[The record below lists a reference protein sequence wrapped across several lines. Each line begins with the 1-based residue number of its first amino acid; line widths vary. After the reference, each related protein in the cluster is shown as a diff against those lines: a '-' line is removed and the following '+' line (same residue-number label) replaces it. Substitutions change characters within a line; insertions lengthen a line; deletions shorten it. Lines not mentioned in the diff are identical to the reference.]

1 MTRDEARQRIIFA
14 LDVPDTESAVGWID
28 RLGDR
33 VGMYK
38 IGKQLFTA
46 AGPSIITRVRDRGGR
61 VFLDLKYHDIPNTV
75 AAAVV
80 EGARHGVTLVNL
92 HALGGY
98 EMMARSVEAIRRVD
112 PGGRTKLIA
121 VTILTSS
128 TDETLREV
136 GIDRPVEEMVV
147 RLAALAQR
155 AGIDGVVASPRE
167 TPQIREVCG
176 SGFLIVTPGVRPL
189 FSATD
194 DQKRVMT
201 PAEAIAAGSDYLV
214 IGRPIA
220 AHPDPLSA
228 VELIVDEMTA
238 P

>member
-1 MTRDEARQRIIFA
+1 MTREEARGKIIFA
-14 LDVPDTESAVGWID
+14 LDLPDTESALGWID

-46 AGPSIITRVRDRGGR
+46 AGPSIIRRVRERGGK

-98 EMMARSVEAIRRVD
+98 EMMARAAEALRRVD
-112 PGGRTKLIA
+112 PAGETKLIA

-128 TDETLREV
+128 SDETLREV
-136 GIDRPVEEMVV
+136 GIDRPVEEMVL
-147 RLAALAQR
+147 RLATLAQR

-167 TPQIREVCG
+167 TEAIRAACG
-176 SGFLIVTPGVRPL
+176 AGFLVVTPGVRPL
-189 FSATD
+189 FASAD
-194 DQKRVMT
+194 DQKRIMT
-201 PAEAIAAGSDYLV
+201 PAGAIAAGSDYLV

-220 AHPDPLSA
+220 AHPDPLAA
-228 VELIVDEMTA
+228 VELIVDEIGA
-238 P
+238 A